1 MVTEK
6 QSVACV
12 DNDLD
17 SSVLLPSGRII
28 FAVWKRIGCDWL
40 TFAKT
45 SYGGGFVDELVVDQ
59 PLIQYSIAR
68 LALGN
73 PNKEG

>member
-17 SSVLLPSGRII
+17 SSVLS
-28 FAVWKRIGCDWL
+28 AVWEDYLCRLEAYWL
-40 TFAKT
+40 
-45 SYGGGFVDELVVDQ
+45 
-59 PLIQYSIAR
+59 R
-68 LALGN
+68 LAYVCQNQLRWRIRR
-73 PNKEG
+73 